1 MTITPKKPVDELI
14 EYAVQMKILLQEQ
27 QVEIRDLKKEIIKM
41 KASISVLNHNIKEQN
56 DISKKGWIF

>member
-27 QVEIRDLKKEIIKM
+27 QVDLKKEIIKM